1 MDNVLVAMIGFAF
14 VGAVTPGPVNILAI
28 STAVQQGKTEAC
40 KLVVGASISYA
51 LVVYLSG
58 SLLYGFAQWL
68 PKLEAV
74 LQVCGSAF
82 LAYLAYKIY
91 SAPVER
97 IAMNDAKRSGWW
109 SGWFTQLLNP
119 KAWLVAMSGV
129 SLYVI
134 GQLDQQHSLL
144 VFTTVSLGACLAG
157 VGCWAILGQ
166 VFTKFLETP
175 SKQRTFNRVMAITLL
190 ASVSMIWF

>member
-40 KLVVGASISYA
+40 KLVVGASVSYA

-58 SLLYGFAQWL
+58 SLLHGFAQWL
-68 PKLEAV
+68 PKLEVV

-97 IAMNDAKRSGWW
+97 IAMNDIKQSGWW
-109 SGWFTQLLNP
+109 SGWLTQLLNP

-144 VFTTVSLGACLAG
+144 VFTTVSLVACLAG

-166 VFTKFLETP
+166 VFTKFLATP